1 MMMICID
8 HKVISQDHKTSLFYE
23 PIPLELGWTEIQLP
37 NHVREPYLLNISI
50 GLEVKQDS
58 SKHIWVRPLET
69 SKSIFYVD
77 IDTKDNPISLM
88 FFANSNEIKKPIDTT
103 VSNDSIQIILEKY
116 VDRRFLYIRG
126 PAVRRAIYIM
136 E

>member
-58 SKHIWVRPLET
+58 YVYENEAKIVRDIYEMYT
-69 SKSIFYVD
+69 EFNMSI
-77 IDTKDNPISLM
+77 
-88 FFANSNEIKKPIDTT
+88 A
-103 VSNDSIQIILEKY
+103 QIVMKL
-116 VDRRFLYIRG
+116 RNQ
-126 PAVRRAIYIM
+126 
-136 E
+136 